1 MVYTTEGLIYW
12 KNVVSV
18 GTIDQKFWCII
29 DLNNTEVYKIFSL
42 LQRSNMDLQQNR
54 IESLDQF
61 CLALSL
67 DYVLLK
73 IT

>member
-1 MVYTTEGLIYW
+1 
-12 KNVVSV
+12 
-18 GTIDQKFWCII
+18 
-29 DLNNTEVYKIFSL
+29 
-42 LQRSNMDLQQNR
+42 MDLQQNR

-73 IT
+73 NIISLNL